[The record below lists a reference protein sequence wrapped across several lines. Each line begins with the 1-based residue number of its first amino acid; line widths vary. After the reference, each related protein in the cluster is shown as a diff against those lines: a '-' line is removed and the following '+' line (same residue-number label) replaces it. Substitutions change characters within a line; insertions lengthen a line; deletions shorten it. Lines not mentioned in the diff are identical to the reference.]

1 FAVVANEV
9 KQLASQTAKA
19 TDEISAKIKGVQDG
33 TGTAVVGIREINEII
48 QQINAVSTSI
58 AGAVEEQ
65 SAATGEIARNVNE
78 AAKGT
83 EEVAR
88 SITHVSQA
96 ATETAGGAAQS
107 LAASDQLAGVARELE
122 GLVSAFRI

>member
-1 FAVVANEV
+1 VANEV

-19 TDEISAKIKGVQDG
+19 TEEIALKIRGVQDS
-33 TGTAVVGIREINEII
+33 TGVAVGGIREINGII
-48 QQINAVSTSI
+48 QQINSVSTSI

-83 EEVAR
+83 DEVSR
-88 SITHVSQA
+88 SIGSVSQA

-107 LAASDQLAGVARELE
+107 LAASDQLAGVATELE
-122 GLVSAFRI
+122 TLVGGFRI